1 VHSGHCVSIEQAFR
15 WWVHEQFILIR
26 GRMLVSLGGLYI
38 DVERPAEGR
47 EYALVV
53 EEEGGEEVV
62 AVHVQ
67 TEIIPVM
74 FSHCG
79 ETFSFCPLGGCKV

>member
-1 VHSGHCVSIEQAFR
+1 
-15 WWVHEQFILIR
+15 
-26 GRMLVSLGGLYI
+26 MLVSLGGLYI

-67 TEIIPVM
+67 TKIIPVM
-74 FSHCG
+74 FSW
-79 ETFSFCPLGGCKV
+79 GCVYKNI